1 MKEINLILGQRVRER
16 RKALKL
22 TREQLAEKINVSVRF
37 MADVEKGQ
45 VGVSISTL
53 KELCGALECSADYF
67 IGLDQNPQK
76 SEYAVAQNKLEQI
89 PANRMRY
96 VERILDELQ
105 GMLQDKQSENP

>member
-1 MKEINLILGQRVRER
+1 MKEINLILGQRIKAR
-16 RKALKL
+16 RKTLKL

-53 KELCGALECSADYF
+53 KELCNALECSADYF

-76 SEYAVAQNKLEQI
+76 NEYAVAINKLEQL
-89 PANRMRY
+89 PTECMPY
-96 VERILDELQ
+96 MEKILSEMQ
-105 GMLQDKQSENP
+105 AMLQSNKV